1 MDQFKIPVIYSQ
13 RTGLITFRRILI
25 LTAILLALLLF
36 GSLGFV
42 WVEGWDFFDALYM
55 TVITLSTVGYQEVH
69 PLSPAGRLYNIGL
82 ILVGMGVLA
91 YIITSLARVVVEG
104 EIREVLGR
112 RSLVKQIDKLKNHYI
127 ICGFGRIGE
136 VIARLLRDRGVP
148 LVIVE
153 NKPENLR
160 RLDESGYYVVAGDAT
175 REEVLL
181 EAGIDRARGLVA
193 VVSSDADNVYIVLSA
208 RSLNPAID
216 IVARADEAEAKQ
228 KLLRAG
234 ADRVESPYEMGGRKM
249 ANAILRP
256 TVTTFMELAFTEE
269 LEWSMEEIE
278 VGAGS
283 SLVGVALKD
292 SGLRQKLDLILV
304 AIKRKDGEML
314 FNPTLETHLLAGDTM
329 IALGMRHNLQA
340 LEELAK

>member
-1 MDQFKIPVIYSQ
+1 M
-13 RTGLITFRRILI
+13 
-25 LTAILLALLLF
+25 
-36 GSLGFV
+36 
-42 WVEGWDFFDALYM
+42 
-55 TVITLSTVGYQEVH
+55 
-69 PLSPAGRLYNIGL
+69 
-82 ILVGMGVLA
+82 
-91 YIITSLARVVVEG
+91 
-104 EIREVLGR
+104 
-112 RSLVKQIDKLKNHYI
+112 
-127 ICGFGRIGE
+127 
-136 VIARLLRDRGVP
+136 
-148 LVIVE
+148 VIVE
-153 NKPENLR
+153 NKPENLS
-160 RLDESGYYVVAGDAT
+160 RLEESGYYFVPGDAT

-208 RSLNPAID
+208 RSLNPALD

-249 ANAILRP
+249 ASAILRP

-269 LEWSMEEIE
+269 LEWSMEEIR

-304 AIKRKDGEML
+304 AIKRMDGEML
-314 FNPTLETHLLAGDTM
+314 FNPTQESHILAGDTL
-329 IALGMRHNLQA
+329 IALGMRHNLEA

>member
-1 MDQFKIPVIYSQ
+1 MDLFKIPVTHSQ
-13 RTGLITFRRILI
+13 RTGLITLRRVVV
-25 LTAILLALLLF
+25 LTVILLALLLF

-55 TVITLSTVGYQEVH
+55 TVITLSTVGYREVH
-69 PLSPAGRLYNIGL
+69 PLSPAGRLYNMGL
-82 ILVGMGVLA
+82 ILVGMGTLA

-112 RSLVKQIDKLKNHYI
+112 RSLVKQIHKLKNHYI

-136 VIARLLRDRGVP
+136 IIARLLRDRDVP
-148 LVIVE
+148 VVIVE
-153 NKPENLR
+153 NKPENLS
-160 RLDESGYYVVAGDAT
+160 RLEESGYYFVPGDAT

-208 RSLNPAID
+208 RSLNPALD

-249 ANAILRP
+249 ASAILRP

-269 LEWSMEEIE
+269 LEWSMEEIR

-304 AIKRKDGEML
+304 AIKRVDGEML
-314 FNPTLETHLLAGDTM
+314 FNPTQESHILAGDTL
-329 IALGMRHNLQA
+329 IALGMRHNLEA